1 MKILLDTHI
10 ILWALTDSPKM
21 SPKARRLISD
31 VDNDI
36 YISIVSPWE
45 IEIKHD
51 KFPEKMP
58 IDSEE
63 LLKYCSQAG
72 FRNLSIRPAHV
83 RMLKELDQD
92 LNSDPFDRM
101 LVCQAMA
108 EDMTLITHDE
118 KIATFSNEHVISV

>member
-1 MKILLDTHI
+1 M
-10 ILWALTDSPKM
+10 
-21 SPKARRLISD
+21 
-31 VDNDI
+31 DNDV

-45 IEIKHD
+45 IEIKHN
-51 KFPEKMP
+51 KFPEKIP

-72 FRNLSIRPAHV
+72 FSNLSIRPAHI

-92 LNSDPFDRM
+92 LRSDLFDRM
-101 LVCQAMA
+101 IVCQAMA
-108 EDMTLITHDE
+108 EDMILITHDD